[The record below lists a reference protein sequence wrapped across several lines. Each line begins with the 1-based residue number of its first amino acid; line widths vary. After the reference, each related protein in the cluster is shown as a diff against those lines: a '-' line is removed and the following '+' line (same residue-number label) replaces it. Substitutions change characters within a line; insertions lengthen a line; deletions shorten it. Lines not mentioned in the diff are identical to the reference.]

1 MKQPDP
7 PREPHP
13 THGVPASVGVPVLAA
28 SRATFRAVAA
38 TVVPGAE
45 KLNEDG
51 WREVEAIVERALAAR
66 PEKMRRQLAT
76 FLRLIGWLPVFRYGR
91 TFRSLD
97 AIRRVRFL
105 SGLERSRVLLV
116 RRGFWGLRTLIFM
129 GFYGRRAAAGEIGY
143 RASKDGWDAR
153 RPDVRATGE
162 VDAS

>member
-1 MKQPDP
+1 
-7 PREPHP
+7 
-13 THGVPASVGVPVLAA
+13 VPVLAA
-28 SRATFRAVAA
+28 SRSTFRAVAA

-45 KLNEDG
+45 TLDEDG

-91 TFRSLD
+91 TFESLD
-97 AIRRVRFL
+97 GARRVRFL
-105 SGLERSRVLLV
+105 TSFERSRVLLF

-129 GFYGRRAAAGEIGY
+129 GVYGRRAAAGEIGY

-153 RPDVRATGE
+153 KPDLPGARAE
-162 VDAS
+162 DAS